1 MRRIGFVLGVL
12 LFVVVLLVV
21 SQRVLPG
28 IAAQRLRDRLERRG
42 TVLSV
47 KVEAF
52 PAIELLWHQADRVV
66 VRMRSYSSSQDQ
78 LSSTLAGARDAGSV
92 DASAQRLV
100 AGLLTLRNASLVK
113 RGNQLIG
120 RATVA
125 EPDLRAALP
134 VLDGVQP
141 VDSSG
146 GQLTLQGTATVFGV
160 TTTVDATVR
169 PQNGALVVS
178 PDVPFGGLATITVF
192 SNPAIAV
199 QAISATPAPDGF
211 TVTAEARL
219 R

>member
-1 MRRIGFVLGVL
+1 VRRIGFVLGVL
-12 LFVVVLLVV
+12 LFVIVLLGVA
-21 SQRVLPG
+21 QLVLPG

-52 PAIELLWHQADRVV
+52 PAIELLWHHADRVV
-66 VRMRSYSSSQDQ
+66 VRMGSYTASQGQ
-78 LSSTLAGARDAGSV
+78 LSSTLASVGDAGSI
-92 DASAQRLV
+92 DASAQRVV

-120 RATVA
+120 RGTVTNS
-125 EPDLRAALP
+125 DLHAALP
-134 VLDGVQP
+134 VIDGVQP

-146 GQLTLQGTATVFGV
+146 GQLTLQGTANVFGV
-160 TTTVDATVR
+160 TTTVNANVR

-178 PDVPFGGLATITVF
+178 PDIPFGGLATITVF

-199 QAISATPAPDGF
+199 QAISATPAPGGF
-211 TVTAEARL
+211 TVTAKAQL